1 MLLALE
7 KAGLAGKIKF
17 VGFDASEKLVAAL
30 KADKIQGLVIQNP
43 FEMGYLGVKT
53 MVQKLRGGIV
63 QPLIDTGST
72 FVQKE
77 NLSDPAVKT
86 LLLPDLSTWLGGS

>member
-7 KAGLAGKIKF
+7 KAGLTGKIKF

-30 KADKIQGLVIQNP
+30 KADKIHGLVIQNP

-53 MVQKLRGGIV
+53 MVQKLRGGSV
-63 QPLIDTGST
+63 QALIDTGST

-77 NLSDPAVKT
+77 NLSDPAVKA
-86 LLLPDLSTWLGGS
+86 LLLPDLSQWLGGS